1 MKIHSET
8 ASLESIRKYL
18 RMKLAR
24 APKINPTS
32 RDKKDKIKKSNM
44 IVKAVPVL
52 IYLSEL
58 AITALKM
65 IIVTISLTTPSPKS
79 KLNSFGCSL

>member
-32 RDKKDKIKKSNM
+32 RDKKDKIKKSKVIPLDNF
-44 IVKAVPVL
+44 
-52 IYLSEL
+52 YLSVHEKEL
-58 AITALKM
+58 GDIGEAKGVNIFHRS
-65 IIVTISLTTPSPKS
+65 VSP
-79 KLNSFGCSL
+79 FYF

>member
-1 MKIHSET
+1 
-8 ASLESIRKYL
+8 
-18 RMKLAR
+18 MKLAR

-44 IVKAVPVL
+44 IVKAVPVF